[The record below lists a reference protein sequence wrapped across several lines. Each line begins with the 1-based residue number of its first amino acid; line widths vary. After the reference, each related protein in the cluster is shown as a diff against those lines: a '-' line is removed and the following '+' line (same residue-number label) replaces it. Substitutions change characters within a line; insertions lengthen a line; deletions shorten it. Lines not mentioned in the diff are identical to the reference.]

1 MPQTREQKRAHISF
15 QQVQRLQNETET
27 RRKAYGRVCHKLP
40 VLIRQAGLVQ
50 ALAFIQA
57 KASDGNERILDHLAE
72 ALHQAQVLPNGTR
85 TTLMDTAR
93 EADMGPYVYLTREV
107 QALLLWHKRYAQSVL
122 GVDTGEDNE

>member
-15 QQVQRLQNETET
+15 QQVQALQNESEAK
-27 RRKAYGRVCHKLP
+27 RKAYGRVCHKLP

-57 KASDGNERILDHLAE
+57 KAKDGNERILDHLAA
-72 ALHQAQVLPNGTR
+72 ALHQAQVLPAGTR
-85 TTLMDTAR
+85 DALLNTAR
-93 EADMGPYVYLTREV
+93 TAEMGPYVYLTREV

-122 GVDTGEDNE
+122 GVEAGEDNE